1 MSDLSTTQPAP
12 ALPSPQSRLSAVS
25 SLNDDGLIE
34 LSALKQFVPFH
45 PQHVRK
51 LVKKGLFPPPVKV
64 PGCRRTVFLRR
75 DVWWYLENLSNG
87 SERTRG

>member
-1 MSDLSTTQPAP
+1 MM
-12 ALPSPQSRLSAVS
+12 S

-34 LSALKQFVPFH
+34 LTALARFVPFH

-51 LVKKGLFPPPVKV
+51 LVKKGLFPAPVKV

-75 DVWWYLENLSNG
+75 DVWRYLEGLSK
-87 SERTRG
+87 

>member
-1 MSDLSTTQPAP
+1 MPNTSAKAIDAVTTPYQPAI
-12 ALPSPQSRLSAVS
+12 AMWS

-34 LSALKQFVPFH
+34 LSALRPFVPFH

-51 LVKKGLFPPPVKV
+51 LVKKGLFPNPVKV

-75 DVWWYLENLSNG
+75 DVWRYLEELSK
-87 SERTRG
+87 